1 MEKAR
6 DDAVRVVI
14 CARPRADIVSSN
26 ALSVDHPSRPWHAR
40 AERPAHHPGAR
51 QSKCVVATSYLKSD
65 KKVAEYSS
73 METLGLKP
81 RKNPS
86 RRVMLPASII
96 YIGEHIVS
104 QPLRYHVNVA
114 SDNYL

>member
-1 MEKAR
+1 
-6 DDAVRVVI
+6 
-14 CARPRADIVSSN
+14 
-26 ALSVDHPSRPWHAR
+26 
-40 AERPAHHPGAR
+40 
-51 QSKCVVATSYLKSD
+51 
-65 KKVAEYSS
+65 